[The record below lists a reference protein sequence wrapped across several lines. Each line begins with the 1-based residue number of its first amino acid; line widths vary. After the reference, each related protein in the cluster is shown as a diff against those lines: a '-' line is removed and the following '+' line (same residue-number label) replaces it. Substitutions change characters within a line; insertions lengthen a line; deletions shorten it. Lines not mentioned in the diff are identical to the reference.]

1 MSQDRKGSPL
11 TETRIPAKWT
21 RRGNIAVVGFIV
33 LAAIAFLGF
42 SVAEDLEELE
52 TARSDNL
59 QWHLA
64 QTEVEFLAFA
74 TSLSTANPGA
84 PEDLSELRQ
93 RFDVFYSRVAT
104 IETAAAYRPLMEV
117 PDFQSALTEI
127 RSFLDDTV
135 SFVDADDAA
144 FQSALPKIA
153 GQIDSTRADV
163 RQVATSA
170 LHFFTV
176 RAGERR
182 ADFAQ
187 TLIKLAV
194 AVALLIAALGTTI
207 FYLRRLNI
215 QRTQRQ
221 REVEETAARMDTVIQ
236 TSLDGVIVANE
247 AGNILAFNTAAET
260 IFGHMAEDVLGKSL
274 GPLIVPDHMLDA
286 HEAGMERMRQGG
298 EKRVVGKGRVKL
310 EAKHSDGSHFPV
322 ELAIQTAETNEG
334 TIFVAFLRDIS
345 ASVAAEKELISA
357 RDQAL
362 AADRLKTEFL
372 ATMSHEIRTPLNGLL
387 GNLTL
392 LQDTHLN
399 ANQRRYIRN
408 MDTSGALLLKHV
420 TDVLDLSRYDV
431 GRLDLRSEPV
441 NLADLIQSIVDSQ
454 SGLATS
460 NNTSIEWRWIGEP
473 SNWVKSDPDALQH
486 MLINLVS
493 NAVKFTHD
501 GKVSISV
508 EARTTHDTSAD
519 VVFQVHDT
527 GVGMDDDLR
536 EKIFDDFVTGTV
548 AYDRDV
554 GGTGLGLGIVRRSV
568 DALGGTI
575 AVESTPGKGSRFEV
589 CVPLTLTNQPQ
600 HDPTMQHTSEPLGGL
615 HILVV
620 EDNEINRA
628 VVREMLR
635 ADGHMIEEV
644 ANGKEAVELAA
655 EAPFDLILMDISM
668 PVMDGQT
675 ATRAIRQGNGACA
688 MTPIIALTANAMA
701 SEQAA
706 FLEDG
711 MNSVLIKPL
720 SRSALRKEINEIAMK
735 SIQAE
740 ALQQQHS
747 PGNEMR
753 EVLGDDAYDAMRARF
768 IAEVGDLHG
777 WLGATSL
784 PPLSEVAQ
792 RCHKT
797 AGSAGTFGT
806 DGYRAALIAVEDA
819 AKAGDEQEVMT
830 RISAL
835 DEVWQR
841 ARHII

>member
-1 MSQDRKGSPL
+1 M
-11 TETRIPAKWT
+11 TETKIPAKWT

-33 LAAIAFLGF
+33 LAAIVFLGF

-74 TSLSTANPGA
+74 TSLSTADSGT
-84 PEDLSELRQ
+84 PEDLAEVRQ

-104 IETAAAYRPLMEV
+104 IETAAAYRPLMDV
-117 PDFQSALTEI
+117 PHFQSALTEI
-127 RSFLDDTV
+127 RSFLDETV
-135 SFVDADDAA
+135 PFVDADDTAFRSARPQIAA
-144 FQSALPKIA
+144 E
-153 GQIDSTRADV
+153 IDSTRANV

-194 AVALLIAALGTTI
+194 AVAFLIAALGTTI

-247 AGNILAFNTAAET
+247 TGNILAFNTAAET
-260 IFGHMAEDVLGKSL
+260 IFGHMAEDVLGKPL

-286 HEAGMERMRQGG
+286 HETGMERMRQGG

-310 EAKHSDGSHFPV
+310 EAKHSDGSIFPV

-387 GNLTL
+387 GNLNL
-392 LQDTHLN
+392 LQDTRLN
-399 ANQRRYIRN
+399 PNQLRYIKN
-408 MDTSGALLLKHV
+408 METSGSLLLQHV

-431 GRLDLRSEPV
+431 GSLELRTDPI
-441 NLADLIQSIVDSQ
+441 NLSTLIQSIVDNQ
-454 SGLATS
+454 SSMAAQ
-460 NNTSIEWRWIGEP
+460 NNTTIEWSWIGEP
-473 SNWVKSDPDALQH
+473 CNWVKSDPDALQH
-486 MLINLVS
+486 ILINLVG
-493 NAVKFTHD
+493 NAVKFTLN
-501 GKVSISV
+501 GKVTVSV
-508 EARTTHDTSAD
+508 EVAKLQNNVANI
-519 VVFQVHDT
+519 VFRVNDT
-527 GVGMDDDLR
+527 GQGMDAELQSR
-536 EKIFDDFVTGTV
+536 IFDDFVTGTV
-548 AYDRDV
+548 AYDRAV

-568 DALGGTI
+568 AALDGQI
-575 AVESTPGKGSRFEV
+575 DVESAPGTGSTFTICLPLQVTAPFEEEKDIRLAFQSS
-589 CVPLTLTNQPQ
+589 VPLK
-600 HDPTMQHTSEPLGGL
+600 
-615 HILVV
+615 ILVV

-628 VVREMLR
+628 IAREMLR
-635 ADGHMIEEV
+635 ADGHIVEEV
-644 ANGKEAVELAA
+644 HNGKEAVMATQDTLY
-655 EAPFDLILMDISM
+655 DLIFMDISM
-668 PVMDGQT
+668 PVMDGRA

-688 MTPIIALTANAMA
+688 TTPIIALTANAMSA
-701 SEQAA
+701 EQAA
-706 FLEDG
+706 FMEDG
-711 MNSVLIKPL
+711 MDAVLIKPL
-720 SRSALRKEINEIAMK
+720 SRAALRDEISKIAVK
-735 SIQAE
+735 VIQSE
-740 ALQQQHS
+740 AADAPPRHS
-747 PGNEMR
+747 NEMR
-753 EVLGDDAYDAMRARF
+753 EVLGDEAYAAMRDRF
-768 IAEVGDLHG
+768 VAEANDLHT
-777 WLGATSL
+777 WLAGKPSPSL
-784 PPLSEVAQ
+784 SDIAQ

-797 AGSAGTFGT
+797 AGSAGIFAA
-806 DGYRAALIAVEDA
+806 DQYHAALIAIEDA
-819 AKAGDEQEVMT
+819 AKDGDNHAVMT
-830 RISAL
+830 LVSAL
-835 DEVWQR
+835 DDVWQNAQR
-841 ARHII
+841 TL

>member
-1 MSQDRKGSPL
+1 M
-11 TETRIPAKWT
+11 
-21 RRGNIAVVGFIV
+21 VGLLV
-33 LAAIAFLGF
+33 LAAIAVLGF

-74 TSLSTANPGA
+74 TSLSMANSGRL
-84 PEDLSELRQ
+84 EDLTEVRQ
-93 RFDVFYSRVAT
+93 RFDVFYSRIAT
-104 IETAAAYRPLMEV
+104 IESAANYKPLMEV
-117 PDFQSALTEI
+117 SEFENALTKV
-127 RSFLDDTV
+127 RAFLDETV
-135 SFVDADDAA
+135 PYVDADDAG
-144 FQSALPKIA
+144 FQAALPDIA
-153 GQIDSTRADV
+153 AQIEMARSDV

-170 LHFFTV
+170 LHFFTI
-176 RAGERR
+176 RADERR

-187 TLIKLAV
+187 TLIKLAA

-215 QRTQRQ
+215 QRTLRQ

-247 AGNILAFNTAAET
+247 EGHILAFNAAAET

-274 GPLIVPDHMLDA
+274 GPLIVPEHMLDA

-310 EAKHSDGSHFPV
+310 EAKHSDGSIFPV
-322 ELAIQTAETNEG
+322 ELAIQTAETNQG

-345 ASVAAEKELISA
+345 ASVAAERELISA

-399 ANQRRYIRN
+399 ANQLRYIRN

-460 NNTSIEWRWIGEP
+460 NNTSIEWRWIGEA

-486 MLINLVS
+486 MLINLVG

-501 GKVSISV
+501 GNVSITV
-508 EARTTHDTSAD
+508 EARKIQDTSAD
-519 VVFQVHDT
+519 VLFQVHDT

-568 DALGGTI
+568 DALGGMI
-575 AVESTPGKGSRFEV
+575 HVESAPGKGSRFEV
-589 CVPLTLTNQPQ
+589 NVPLTLTCRPNQ
-600 HDPTMQHTSEPLGGL
+600 DPVLKQATEPLGGL

-644 ANGKEAVELAA
+644 SNGKEAVELAA
-655 EAPFDLILMDISM
+655 EAHFDLILMDISM
-668 PVMDGQT
+668 PIMDGQT

-688 MTPIIALTANAMA
+688 TTPIIALTANAMA

-720 SRSALRKEINEIAMK
+720 SRTALRKEINEIAAK
-735 SIQAE
+735 SILAE
-740 ALQQQHS
+740 ALEEHPN

-753 EVLGDDAYDAMRARF
+753 AVLGDDAYNVMRSRF
-768 IAEVGDLHG
+768 IAEVDDLHG

-784 PPLSEVAQ
+784 PPLSEVVQ

-797 AGSAGTFGT
+797 AGSAGMFGAEE
-806 DGYRAALIAVEDA
+806 YCAVLIAIEDS
-819 AKAGDEQEVMT
+819 AKEFDQQAVMT
-830 RISAL
+830 TISTL

-841 ARHII
+841 SQRTF